1 MNEDRKK
8 RQDEEQVL
16 RSLRGGAPGAD
27 RGLHGLTRASAG
39 EGQEALRQL
48 LRTAPGATPGTAD
61 GGTGDAAAGSAA
73 GSTADGS
80 ADSTDSTNST
90 NGAAAGTG
98 PAAGPAAGTK
108 GPAGEEQVLRDLLHG
123 VVGGLEPSG
132 DALERLRYAVPARR
146 VRKQRIV
153 LAAVAAAL
161 VVGTSVPAAVYLT
174 AAEGDSK
181 DRSTMAGHGQQ
192 GADRKGGLSNPHQNG
207 STKPKPSKS
216 PGKGQSTPGAT
227 GAAPTA
233 PGTGF
238 PGITGPDVVPPGAAV
253 SPRPGVTRLPGG
265 GLLPPPAAPG
275 VPACSATQLGVSGS
289 AQPPAADGKVYG
301 SFRVTNVS
309 VRGCTVLGPD
319 TVTAA
324 PAAGPEPGKGGVAVP
339 VVGHTTGDPATGL
352 LPDPSMEAPLMVL
365 APSAAYEVR
374 FAWVPP
380 AEGCPGAGGSGAV
393 NPPDGGVAGAP
404 NTDPGT
410 GTGADGAAKGPESE
424 TNPPAP
430 VPEGVS
436 VSHTADTT
444 LPGGPTT
451 QTTIPDACGGTV
463 YRTGVI
469 PVSDPGR
476 P

>member
-8 RQDEEQVL
+8 SEGEEQLL
-16 RSLRGGAPGAD
+16 RSLRGGAPGTD

-48 LRTAPGATPGTAD
+48 LRSAPGAEAGSSGTAAASAAD
-61 GGTGDAAAGSAA
+61 TAGTESPAAA
-73 GSTADGS
+73 
-80 ADSTDSTNST
+80 
-90 NGAAAGTG
+90 TG
-98 PAAGPAAGTK
+98 PV
-108 GPAGEEQVLRDLLHG
+108 GEEQVLRDLLHG
-123 VVGGLEPSG
+123 VVGGIEPSG

-146 VRKQRIV
+146 VRNRRV
-153 LAAVAAAL
+153 LLASVAAAVL
-161 VVGTSVPAAVYLT
+161 VGTSVPAAVHL
-174 AAEGDSK
+174 AAGGGSAD
-181 DRSTMAGHGQQ
+181 DHSTMAGHGQQ
-192 GADRKGGLSNPHQNG
+192 GKDQKGGLSNPHQNG

-216 PGKGQSTPGAT
+216 PGKGQSTAGAT
-227 GAAPTA
+227 GSAPTP

-238 PGITGPDVVPPGAAV
+238 PGITVPDVAPPGAAV

-275 VPACSATQLGVSGS
+275 VPACSATQLGVLGS
-289 AQPPAADGKVYG
+289 AQPPTADGKVYG

-324 PAAGPEPGKGGVAVP
+324 PAAGSDPGKAGPAVA

-365 APSAAYEVR
+365 APNAAYEVR
-374 FAWVPP
+374 FAWVPS
-380 AEGCPGAGGSGAV
+380 AEGCPGSGASNGV
-393 NPPDGGVAGAP
+393 NPPAGEAGAP

-410 GTGADGAAKGPESE
+410 GTGTDGDAAKGPEPG
-424 TNPPAP
+424 TNPQAP

-469 PVSDPGR
+469 PVSDAR